1 MIKLYCVEHCRTD
14 GGQTFE
20 IFRTLAEAENF
31 AKEKKNWDST
41 HFPLYI
47 FSADFNEEYVY
58 EEDDGNLNYEDCYGT
73 MNGEYEMVE
82 VLNEKLNWS
91 EK

>member
-20 IFRTLAEAENF
+20 IFRTLTEAENF
-31 AKEKKNWDST
+31 AKDKKNWNST
-41 HFPLYI
+41 HLPLYI

-58 EEDDGNLNYEDCYGT
+58 EEDDGNLNYEDCYET
-73 MNGEYEMVE
+73 MDGEFEMIE
-82 VLNEKLNWS
+82 MLNEKLKWS

>member
-1 MIKLYCVEHCRTD
+1 MIKLYCVEHCRSD

-20 IFRTLAEAENF
+20 IFRTLNEAKNF
-31 AKEKKNWDST
+31 ANDKENWNGA
-41 HFPLYI
+41 HLPLYI

-73 MNGEYEMVE
+73 MNGEFE
-82 VLNEKLNWS
+82 VIEILNK
-91 EK
+91 KPAH

>member
-14 GGQTFE
+14 GAQTFE
-20 IFRTLAEAENF
+20 IFRTLNEAEAF
-31 AKEKKNWDST
+31 AKNKENWDSE

-73 MNGEYEMVE
+73 INGEFEMIE
-82 VLNEKLNWS
+82 ELNEKTTLS
-91 EK
+91 EE